1 MSRRIS
7 GNNVSP
13 SSLPTFLAHNNQK
26 SKARRSSPMSRESF
40 LCLSTKLRACSLCL
54 RSHPLASSHHAH
66 LTTQSRRH
74 PRRRCRAQYYVLS
87 RRPEARSSPAPRVHF
102 PGAWFRIGADQELHL
117 IGERKAEVISH
128 NRGNHY
134 AMLVDDID
142 AWEQH
147 LTTIGAKF
155 FPRRIRPDGAYQI
168 FLCDPDGYYIEL
180 CTPPGAAVK

>member
-1 MSRRIS
+1 MLTLQLNHVAIHVADVERSTTFYRD
-7 GNNVSP
+7 VLKLDV
-13 SSLPTFLAHNNQK
+13 LP
-26 SKARRSSPMSRESF
+26 
-40 LCLSTKLRACSLCL
+40 
-54 RSHPLASSHHAH
+54 
-66 LTTQSRRH
+66 
-74 PRRRCRAQYYVLS
+74 
-87 RRPEARSSPAPRVHF
+87 RPAFTF

-155 FPRRIRPDGAYQI
+155 FPRRVRPDGAYQI

-180 CTPPGAAVK
+180 CTPPGAAAK